1 MSQVCKFTFK
11 KEVGRGFLEKQIAF
25 SVLTAESVFGK
36 AKVRIHAPGFLAS
49 DDKVV
54 INVSSEVGEHIAT
67 VFIGLMNVYVGEEN
81 FAVER
86 IEGDKA

>member
-11 KEVGRGFLEKQIAF
+11 KEVGREFLEKQIAF